1 MPRAPA
7 VPSGH
12 RLRVAAVIEWAKGLV
27 VAALALATAGWLD
40 ARAESEVLREVG
52 RTAWLGGAAARE
64 ALGEALHG
72 FDRYREWAGGAAFVY
87 VVVRLLE
94 GLGLWRGRE
103 WARWLGIAG
112 CVAYLPFEAMAVLE
126 HPGPAPLVALVVTTG
141 LVALLWPPRRPE
153 NGWP

>member
-1 MPRAPA
+1 MAPLA
-7 VPSGH
+7 RPSARQ
-12 RLRVAAVIEWAKGLV
+12 RLRMAAMIEWAKGVV
-27 VAALALATAGWLD
+27 VAALAVATAGWFD
-40 ARAESEVLREVG
+40 TRAEAELLREVG

-72 FDRYREWAGGAAFVY
+72 FDRYREWAGWAAVLY
-87 VVVRLLE
+87 VLVRVVE

-112 CVAYLPFEAMAVLE
+112 CAAYLPFEAMAVFE
-126 HPGPAPLVALVVTTG
+126 HPGPAPLMALLVTTG

-153 NGWP
+153 NGGP